1 MYKDCR
7 NAVFIFYIWQM
18 KAKWYL
24 GTFIAILT
32 LFGASLQQFS
42 VPNQEIV
49 VQFDNEE
56 ITLLDTQNT
65 IAIVKKQ
72 LQNIGAEKIQVYKGE
87 NGKLKITYISTI
99 DVASIKKIFSEEKE
113 LKLSYSS
120 IFDKDG
126 SSKLPFDKNSNKYQ
140 LDVFEIQ
147 KNDDQ
152 KEDFNGLVIELLP
165 ENDRFF
171 NPDVYYSNAQGQIK
185 VKNGIEKVAYI
196 IYSTISIEIDN
207 SSHNIPEVRAG
218 PVLV

>member
-1 MYKDCR
+1 
-7 NAVFIFYIWQM
+7 M

-24 GTFIAILT
+24 GTFIAVLT

-56 ITLLDTQNT
+56 ITLFDTQNT

-72 LQNIGAEKIQVYKGE
+72 LQNIGVENIQVYKGD
-87 NGKLKITYISTI
+87 NGKLKITYNSTI
-99 DVASIKKIFSEEKE
+99 DVASIKKILSEEKE

-120 IFDKDG
+120 LFDKDG
-126 SSKLPFDKNSNKYQ
+126 SSKLPSDKDSNKYQ

-147 KNDDQ
+147 KSNDN
-152 KEDFNGLVIELLP
+152 KEDFNGLVIELLS

-171 NPDVYYSNAQGQIK
+171 NPDVYFSNIQYQVK
-185 VKNGIEKVAYI
+185 VKNGIEKVAYV

-218 PVLV
+218 PVLT